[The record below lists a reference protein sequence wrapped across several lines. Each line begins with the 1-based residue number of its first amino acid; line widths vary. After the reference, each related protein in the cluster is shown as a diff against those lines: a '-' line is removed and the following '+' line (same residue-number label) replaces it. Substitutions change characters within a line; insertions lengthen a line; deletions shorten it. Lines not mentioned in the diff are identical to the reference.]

1 MNSFFFFSSELIV
14 NRILIVSIVV
24 NKIFSL
30 LVLKRKKK
38 FPKGKFKLFNSF
50 SLSVPCFSIRL
61 ISVADLI
68 AVRYLWDVCNEDKC
82 CVVAHL
88 AVDIL
93 VALLVLFTFAR
104 IACLLQ
110 L

>member
-1 MNSFFFFSSELIV
+1 MV
-14 NRILIVSIVV
+14 R
-24 NKIFSL
+24 
-30 LVLKRKKK
+30 RKDIHAVCCEDNY
-38 FPKGKFKLFNSF
+38 FPKGKFKLFNSLF
-50 SLSVPCFSIRL
+50 HSVYLVFSIRL

-82 CVVAHL
+82 CVVTHL

>member
-1 MNSFFFFSSELIV
+1 MKKGNERYLWSGGKTFTPCAARTIIFQRENLNYLIVYFTQCTLFFSICV
-14 NRILIVSIVV
+14 
-24 NKIFSL
+24 
-30 LVLKRKKK
+30 
-38 FPKGKFKLFNSF
+38 
-50 SLSVPCFSIRL
+50 

-68 AVRYLWDVCNEDKC
+68 AVRYLSDVCNEDKC
-82 CVVAHL
+82 CVVTPL

-93 VALLVLFTFAR
+93 VALLGLFTFAR